1 MNRKTRK
8 LVEGFIFGYTITS
21 AIAWNIALVCL
32 FAYAALNPSDAHA
45 YDEYND
51 YGFQNRDEYIEYE
64 RTMDFIEQYDREV
77 YQREQDERLE
87 GIEKQLK
94 QLNECNRW
102 PGRCR

>member
-8 LVEGFIFGYTITS
+8 LVEGFLFGYTITS
-21 AIAWNIALVCL
+21 AIAWNIAIVCL
-32 FAYAALNPSDAHA
+32 AIYAALNPLNAHA

-51 YGFQNRDEYIEYE
+51 YGFQSRDEYIEYE

-77 YQREQDERLE
+77 YQRGQDERLE

-94 QLNECNRW
+94 KLNECNRW

>member
-1 MNRKTRK
+1 MHTLIIILGLGG
-8 LVEGFIFGYTITS
+8 LVFTS
-21 AIAWNIALVCL
+21 L
-32 FAYAALNPSDAHA
+32 AHA

-51 YGFQNRDEYIEYE
+51 YGFQSRDEYIEYE

-77 YQREQDERLE
+77 YQRGQDERLE

-94 QLNECNRW
+94 KLNECNRW